1 MSGWTAGGPRR
12 VLAVVAIG
20 AVGGWPAGCTPVP
33 SGLHE
38 DTPKQVYCLRGLWD
52 VFSTGLDSL
61 AVEMRE
67 RGLAA
72 ESLSG
77 PLWPDLAERIE
88 KASHEQSLN
97 GDLVLVGHS
106 FGAEHALRLAFRL
119 QQQGIPVGL
128 MVLIDATTPP
138 PIPSNVAR
146 CVHLYIPSPLASLAP
161 DVFTGRP
168 VELAEGND
176 RTELVNW
183 VVTPAE
189 FGPVNHFNLESNPV
203 VHQVVIDEVLAIR
216 TGPAPGAACR
226 TRP

>member
-1 MSGWTAGGPRR
+1 
-12 VLAVVAIG
+12 VVAIG
-20 AVGGWPAGCTPVP
+20 LAGGWLAGCTPAP
-33 SGLHE
+33 AGLH
-38 DTPKQVYCLRGLWD
+38 DDIPKQVYCLRGLWD

-61 AVEMRE
+61 AAEMRE
-67 RGLAA
+67 RGLTA

-77 PLWPDLAERIE
+77 PLWPELAERIE
-88 KASHEQSLN
+88 KASREQSLN

-106 FGAEHALRLAFRL
+106 FGAEHALLLAYRL
-119 QQQGIPVGL
+119 QEQGISVGL

-161 DVFTGRP
+161 DVFPGRP

-176 RTELVNW
+176 RTQLVNW

-203 VHQVVIDEVLAIR
+203 VHQIVIDETLAIQAR
-216 TGPAPGAACR
+216 HAPGTAA
-226 TRP
+226 RPRP